1 MNMDNINELTEKEEK
16 SISGGAVIAIGTVAA
31 VLAIG
36 ILAIVVWKIYTS
48 SKGEVTLPGGFKFEW
63 ATAVLKGLFGKK

>member
-1 MNMDNINELTEKEEK
+1 MMTDNVIILNSEEEK
-16 SISGGAVIAIGTVAA
+16 NVTGGEAITIAAVAA

-48 SKGEVTLPGGFKFEW
+48 SKGEVNLPGGFK
-63 ATAVLKGLFGKK
+63 LKWDSMLRNLFRR